1 MTHYTSR
8 FSMVPVGPSSIVPS
22 RSPASQSEVKDF
34 LAFVLGEEHYAL
46 PLSSIR
52 EIMKLPFVTE
62 VPLAPPN
69 VIGIISVRGRVT
81 TLIDLRRL
89 LKMSELRSTSKSRVL
104 LVDRGDEVIGL
115 LVDRVLQVYRLT
127 EEEIELA
134 TTMGGEQTEY
144 VTGIGR
150 PGLSRKAD
158 AQREIAQGELESHEP
173 SVQTVDDSIG
183 AEILILLDPET
194 LLKI

>member
-1 MTHYTSR
+1 MTQYSSR
-8 FSMVPVGPSSIVPS
+8 FSMVPAGTTSIVPS
-22 RSPASQSEVKDF
+22 RSPAGRSEVKDF
-34 LAFVLGEEHYAL
+34 LAFVLGDEHYAI

-52 EIMKLPFVTE
+52 EIMKLPYVTE

-81 TLIDLRRL
+81 TLVDLRRL
-89 LKMSELRSTSKSRVL
+89 LKMSELGPTSKSRVL

-158 AQREIAQGELESHEP
+158 AQRETAEEESQFQEP

-194 LLKI
+194 LLKL

>member
-1 MTHYTSR
+1 MTSYSSR
-8 FSMVPVGPSSIVPS
+8 FSIVPAGARSNVPS
-22 RSPASQSEVKDF
+22 RSPASHTEIKDF
-34 LAFVLGEEHYAL
+34 LAFELGEEHYAL

-52 EIMKLPFVTE
+52 EIMKLPYVTE
-62 VPLAPPN
+62 VPLAPLN

-89 LKMSELRSTSKSRVL
+89 LKMSELRPTSKSRVL
-104 LVDRGDEVIGL
+104 LVDKGDEVIGL

-127 EEEIELA
+127 EEEIESA
-134 TTMGGEQTEY
+134 TTMSGEQAEY

-150 PGLSRKAD
+150 PGLSRKVE
-158 AQREIAQGELESHEP
+158 AQQDTDREELLFQEP
-173 SVQTVDDSIG
+173 AVQTVEDSIG

-194 LLKI
+194 LMKL

>member
-1 MTHYTSR
+1 
-8 FSMVPVGPSSIVPS
+8 MVPVGATSIVPS
-22 RSPASQSEVKDF
+22 RSPASQSESKDF
-34 LAFVLGEEHYAL
+34 LAFELGEEHYAL

-52 EIMKLPFVTE
+52 EIMKLHYVTE

-89 LKMSELRSTSKSRVL
+89 LKMSELRPTFKSRVL
-104 LVDRGDEVIGL
+104 LVDKGDEVIGL

-134 TTMGGEQTEY
+134 STMGGEQTEY

-158 AQREIAQGELESHEP
+158 AQRETDQDELLFQEASA
-173 SVQTVDDSIG
+173 QTVEDSIG

-194 LLKI
+194 LLKL